1 MTGRPPI
8 GPGIRGRPRI
18 ARGLA
23 AMGVGRGH
31 RVAVLLVDRLKD
43 TIRRR
48 RENIS
53 SWGVER
59 TFLSHPAVA
68 EACAVGIPSGVSG
81 EEVLVAIVLQSEA
94 SAADL
99 LRYSER
105 DLPYFAVPRYVRF
118 VKSLPKTPSSRVEKY
133 KVRVEGVTEGSWD
146 RELHYVKLSR

>member
-1 MTGRPPI
+1 
-8 GPGIRGRPRI
+8 
-18 ARGLA
+18 
-23 AMGVGRGH
+23 MGVGRGH

-53 SWGVER
+53 SWEVER

>member
-53 SWGVER
+53 SWEVER

-118 VKSLPKTPSSRVEKY
+118 VKSSRRPRRRGSRSTRSGSRGSPRAAGTVNSTTSS
-133 KVRVEGVTEGSWD
+133 
-146 RELHYVKLSR
+146 